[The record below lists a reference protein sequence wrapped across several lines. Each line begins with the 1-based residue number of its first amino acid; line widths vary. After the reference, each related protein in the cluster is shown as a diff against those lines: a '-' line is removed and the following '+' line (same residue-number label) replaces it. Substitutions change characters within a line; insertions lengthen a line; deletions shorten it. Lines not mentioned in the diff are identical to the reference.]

1 MPRCLEAWLKLMW
14 RVFPESLRADLG
26 RRILVAIARDP
37 GSAGSESG
45 SVAAAL
51 HSGAKETTYRIK
63 LDSVTVFDEYDASR
77 EW

>member
-1 MPRCLEAWLKLMW
+1 VAG
-14 RVFPESLRADLG
+14 S
-26 RRILVAIARDP
+26 ILAIIARDP

-51 HSGAKETTYRIK
+51 HSGAKETTYGVK
-63 LDSVTVFDEYDASR
+63 LDFVTVFDEYGASR